1 MQSNPQ
7 CSARDAACLRDV
19 TTTAMDGTTL
29 ARLSQ
34 AHSEE
39 RERAP
44 ARKEERE
51 RAVIAQSFLESI
63 KDDTSHVTRT
73 RNVSLRASRSL
84 LYHRRHGL
92 LQQRSDRVRGLCP
105 VLDPLLDGFRV
116 EVRLLRQ
123 RVVVPKLLQG
133 KAFALPARVDGD
145 QPVEWTL
152 LSSHSLES
160 KLAPGER
167 ERERERERKETK
179 KRGRQSSARPAIPRP
194 RPSLRSH
201 LHPRGCLHSRSH
213 VRRVQRSLPQL
224 RSSHVGPEGHAP
236 HVRARSGGW
245 RRHGCCRSS
254 SPHVCVSSLSLP
266 RARGQPEPLS
276 SCALLLRHAGFF
288 SLLLLFVVYFLSTG
302 ALKIASF
309 SCRNRVLTGG

>member
-167 ERERERERKETK
+167 EREREREKEK
-179 KRGRQSSARPAIPRP
+179 RRKRGGVSRPP
-194 RPSLRSH
+194 
-201 LHPRGCLHSRSH
+201 
-213 VRRVQRSLPQL
+213 VQRSLGLARRFGLTFTLEVVSTLAPTSAVFSVPCL
-224 RSSHVGPEGHAP
+224 SSAPPTLALKAMPLTFAREVVVGVAMAAAALPP
-236 HVRARSGGW
+236 HMSACLPFLSLARADNR
-245 RRHGCCRSS
+245 
-254 SPHVCVSSLSLP
+254 SLSP
-266 RARGQPEPLS
+266 RVPCFSDTPAFSPSCSCSWSTFYPL
-276 SCALLLRHAGFF
+276 GP
-288 SLLLLFVVYFLSTG
+288 
-302 ALKIASF
+302 
-309 SCRNRVLTGG
+309 